1 MANPIMVTKNLGKVR
16 AVIYKETAPSPD
28 TAIWYNTLT
37 HQKFT
42 YNVSTGQWEVLGSG
56 EGGGGTAYEFV
67 ATDSITPS
75 FIDSDSVKFDLRR
88 PETPNVRDIISIT
101 TEGGVQALEH
111 ISAVTQFNYNS
122 STGVLSLQYIDEA
135 GITNSFNTTAIITSV
150 ERAAISHTNRAA
162 LDMVSGV
169 NTGNETY
176 VSITNTL
183 GGTPI
188 FTSSYGLPNGTLQL
202 DSNGYIPNMKLQNVN
217 TRKYSNPTITLVDTT
232 NTLPIDFGG
241 YNEAWVIGVSD
252 GFVQCAVST
261 LTIETSNSTN
271 AKSIKLF
278 LRVTAQTTTITFPTI
293 FHPFDT
299 DNTENIYKNI
309 INTLVFKTGYYEI
322 GMDYAYNKWIL
333 KATKVAQ

>member
-16 AVIYKETAPSPD
+16 AVIYKETSPSPD

-42 YNVSTGQWEVLGSG
+42 YNVSTSQWEVLGSG
-56 EGGGGTAYEFV
+56 GGGGGTAYEFV
-67 ATDSITPS
+67 ATDSIIPA
-75 FIDSDSVKFDLRR
+75 FIDSDSVKFDIRR
-88 PETPNVRDIISIT
+88 PETPNARDIISIT
-101 TEGGVQALEH
+101 TEGGLQALEH
-111 ISAVTQFNYNS
+111 ITSVTQFSYNS
-122 STGVLSLQYIDEA
+122 TTGVLSLQYIDEA

-150 ERAAISHTNRAA
+150 ERAGINHTNRAA
-162 LDMVSGV
+162 LDSVSGI

-217 TRKYSNPTITLVDTT
+217 TRKYSTPVVTLINDV
-232 NTLPIDFGG
+232 NTLQIDFSG
-241 YNEAWVIGVSD
+241 YNEAWAVGTSN
-252 GFVQCAVST
+252 GFVISSVST
-261 LTIETSNSTN
+261 LTIETLNTTN

-278 LRVTAQTTTITFPTI
+278 LNVTSATCTITFPTI

-299 DNTENIYKNI
+299 DSTENIYKNI
-309 INTLVFKTGYYEI
+309 ANTLVFKTGYYEI
-322 GMDYAYNKWIL
+322 GMDFATNKWIL
-333 KATKVAQ
+333 KAIKVAQ